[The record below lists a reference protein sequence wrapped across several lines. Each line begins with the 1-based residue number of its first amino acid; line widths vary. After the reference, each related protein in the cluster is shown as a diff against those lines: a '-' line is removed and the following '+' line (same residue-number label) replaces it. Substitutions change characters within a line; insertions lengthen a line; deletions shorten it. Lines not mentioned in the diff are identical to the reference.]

1 MIKSTCKVGRSTIH
15 IEAEGFKKLMTI
27 QGFLNEVPDKCGNCK
42 SDNIVLNGKKNQ
54 GYEFYGCLCKD
65 CGHELKCGQRK
76 EDGGLFWKLDDGWV
90 APYKR
95 DGGGGGGGGRPAQRQ
110 QPDHHDDDDSDDVPF

>member
-1 MIKSTCKVGRSTIH
+1 MIKITSKIGRSTVQ
-15 IEAEGFKKLMTI
+15 IEAEGLKKLMII

-42 SDNIVLNGKKNQ
+42 SDNVILNGKKNA

-76 EDGGLFWKLDDGWV
+76 EDGGLFWKLEDGWV
-90 APYKR
+90 APYRKGEG
-95 DGGGGGGGGRPAQRQ
+95 GGGGGGGGRPAPQP
-110 QPDHHDDDDSDDVPF
+110 QPDRHDEDDDIPF